1 MQKNRLVMILVVLVI
16 FVVGGFTLIATNDQG
31 INDASANESLEV
43 NESSSGGLGFF
54 NFGQKQRKPVEVDAD
69 GATETLDNIA
79 RDSAD
84 IKSRFRGVEENAAA
98 SERRFEQTDALIKQ
112 LTAQNKL
119 LENQIKSQS
128 ETITQMQLEPKGF
141 DIDTIRHG
149 ILSDIKKELEVFSP
163 KPSSGIVIQNEAGPV
178 IDEGTTRIRSINGS
192 LDKRGQFDSNAANAL
207 SKQTSP
213 PNLNAR
219 ANLGSDTSNGT
230 RSKLK
235 RSPYATSN
243 NNTASNGTSNDS
255 LSNNTNGNNQ
265 QVVIDPRYT
274 IFADS
279 ILNDAITLT
288 ALNGR
293 VPKDGDINDPS
304 PFKVIIGSDN
314 LAANGFSI
322 PNLKGMMMSG
332 IVYGDKMLSCVRTK
346 IKRATYIFEDGRGI
360 TFPSNASSNS
370 NVILG
375 YLTDAYGN
383 PCIKGQYF
391 TNEAQ
396 QLKKSFIAGLATG
409 AANAYAAAQTST
421 RTNVDGSSTLN
432 VSGDKLKYLAGVGLA
447 GGTNNVVERLEK
459 ERFDSWD
466 SVVVPSGI
474 RVAVHLEQTLELDQ
488 TSIQRR
494 VVYVGTN
501 NSQSFTD

>member
-1 MQKNRLVMILVVLVI
+1 MQKNRLVMILVALVI
-16 FVVGGFTLIATNDQG
+16 VVVGGFTLIATNNQG
-31 INDASANESLEV
+31 INDAAANESLAAT
-43 NESSSGGLGFF
+43 ESSSGGLGFF
-54 NFGQKQRKPVEVDAD
+54 NFGQQQRKPVDVDAD

-98 SERRFEQTDALIKQ
+98 SVRRFEQTDALIQQ
-112 LTAQNKL
+112 LSAQNKL

-149 ILSDIKKELEVFSP
+149 IISDLKNELEVFSP

-178 IDEGTTRIRSINGS
+178 IDEGTTRIRSINVP
-192 LDKRGQFDSNAANAL
+192 LDKRGQFDPNAANAL

-213 PNLNAR
+213 PDLNAR
-219 ANLGSDTSNGT
+219 ANLGSDASNNT
-230 RSKLK
+230 DSKLK
-235 RSPYATSN
+235 RSQYATG
-243 NNTASNGTSNDS
+243 NNTANNRHSNDS
-255 LSNNTNGNNQ
+255 HSNNTNGNNQ
-265 QVVIDPRYT
+265 QIVIDPRYT

-279 ILNDAITLT
+279 ILNDALTLT

-304 PFKVIIGSDN
+304 PFKVIIGRDN

-322 PNLKGMMMSG
+322 PNLQGMMMSG

-360 TFPSNASSNS
+360 TFPKNAGSNS
-370 NVILG
+370 NTILG
-375 YLTDAYGN
+375 YLTDPYGN

-391 TNEAQ
+391 TNEPQ
-396 QLKKSFIAGLATG
+396 QLKKSFLAGLATG

-421 RTNVDGSSTLN
+421 TTNSDGSSTLN
-432 VSGDKLKYLAGVGLA
+432 VSGGKLKYLAGVGLA
-447 GGTNNVVERLEK
+447 SGTKNVVEHIEK
-459 ERFDSWD
+459 QAFESWD

-494 VVYVGTN
+494 VVYVGTD